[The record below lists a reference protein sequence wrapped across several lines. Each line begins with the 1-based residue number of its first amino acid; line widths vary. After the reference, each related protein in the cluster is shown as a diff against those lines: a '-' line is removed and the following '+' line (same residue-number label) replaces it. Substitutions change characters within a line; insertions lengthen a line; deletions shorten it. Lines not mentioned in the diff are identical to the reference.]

1 MPKND
6 ATPEGRSQKLTSA
19 PGDMVSLDR
28 KTCHELG
35 KLVGRSIDAL
45 QTIRHCEI
53 IITSL
58 EHHLSE
64 LEDKELAKSPDIAK
78 ALLLL
83 QYWLDF
89 VPETH
94 TEIDGWLTK
103 AFQTLQI
110 VLATSELGGAM
121 NKPMV
126 SHRRIDQLRAIAFNC
141 GFLNEDPK
149 QFGKLSKTATWEAL
163 LETYGIPPQ
172 VVDIVDSFVDT
183 VDNVLDD

>member
-19 PGDMVSLDR
+19 SGDIVSLDR
-28 KTCHELG
+28 KTCHELA

-58 EHHLSE
+58 DRHLTE
-64 LEDKELAKSPDIAK
+64 LEDRELRTSLEVSK

-94 TEIDGWLTK
+94 TEIDGWLDKT
-103 AFQTLQI
+103 FQTLQV
-110 VLATSELGGAM
+110 VLAANELGG
-121 NKPMV
+121 
-126 SHRRIDQLRAIAFNC
+126 
-141 GFLNEDPK
+141 GNE
-149 QFGKLSKTATWEAL
+149 
-163 LETYGIPPQ
+163 
-172 VVDIVDSFVDT
+172 
-183 VDNVLDD
+183 